1 MMSVEKSDLLKGM
14 REEAEG
20 LFQAAIDRV
29 NPYEAV
35 KQFVRLKGT
44 KLILGQVEQQKIDLE
59 MEAFRRIFIVGGG
72 KATAPMARAMEDLL
86 GERINGGVIN
96 VKYGFTDKLSFT
108 KIVEAGHPLPDQNGV
123 AGTGKI
129 IDLLKEMGDKDLLFS
144 LISGGG
150 SALLP
155 QPAGRISLEEKQAV
169 TKGLLE
175 CGASIDEIN
184 AIRKHISSSKGG
196 QMARSA
202 FPATTVNLMLSDV
215 VGDKMDVIASGP
227 FVPDPS
233 TFEEAMEIVEK
244 YQLKDLPD
252 SIRAYL
258 KNGVEHGVP
267 ETPKMG
273 DPIFDRVHNFII
285 GSNILALEAA
295 KAAAQSLGYQTLL
308 LSSSIEGETKD
319 VALVHAAIAREI
331 LSTGNPVSPPA
342 CIISG
347 GETTVTIKGTG
358 LGGRNQEFCL
368 AAAMALRDLPPRVV
382 ILSGGTDGND
392 GPTPAAGA
400 VVDPLTVRKGEEMGM
415 SAGEYL
421 ANNDAYHYF
430 KKTDQLLMTGPTKT
444 NVMDVRLILIK

>member
-155 QPAGRISLEEKQAV
+155 QPAGHISLEEKQAV

-347 GETTVTIKGTG
+347 GETTVTIKGRG